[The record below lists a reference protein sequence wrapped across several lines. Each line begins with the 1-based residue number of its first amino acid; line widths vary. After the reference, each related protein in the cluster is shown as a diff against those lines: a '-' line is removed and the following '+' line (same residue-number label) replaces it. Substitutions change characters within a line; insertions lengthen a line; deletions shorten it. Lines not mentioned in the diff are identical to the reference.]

1 MSPPRCWCEL
11 CKRKGRKENR
21 AKRGEMYWEFVGLG
35 GGWVVAS
42 IYEPGA
48 ESESFLLLVFA
59 VEGKGEG
66 WESGGWY
73 RVGFTS
79 FLAILVIWNMHAG
92 LWLRGFMLAGA
103 GGGKRNMTKS
113 GSKSVQIHITCQVS
127 SSIKPAMYDSLSVPQ
142 ALSFPSPRSKPLT

>member
-73 RVGFTS
+73 RFGFTS
-79 FLAILVIWNMHAG
+79 FLAILMIWDMHAG

-103 GGGKRNMTKS
+103 GRRKEKHDQDR
-113 GSKSVQIHITCQVS
+113 VQIRTNTYNLSGFFFYQTGYVWF
-127 SSIKPAMYDSLSVPQ
+127 SLCAAGVI
-142 ALSFPSPRSKPLT
+142 FSKVLDLNP